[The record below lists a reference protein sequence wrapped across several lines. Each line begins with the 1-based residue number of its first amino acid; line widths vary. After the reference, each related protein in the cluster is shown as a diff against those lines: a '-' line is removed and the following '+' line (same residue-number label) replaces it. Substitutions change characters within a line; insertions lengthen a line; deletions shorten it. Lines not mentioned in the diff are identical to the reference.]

1 MKSKLLLLTL
11 SLLTM
16 LTVPL
21 LAQTSYPAGSEPT
34 VTTDKDDYQPGDI
47 AVFTGTGWTLDTSV
61 TIVLEETPYQGH
73 DEVFFVMVEP
83 DGSWEVKF
91 PIDIKHLGVE
101 FHLLATGGNS
111 GYVAEAFFTD
121 GAYVFNAAGL
131 PIGKSI
137 TVNLTNAPT
146 SFVTFTTPNSSAS
159 NTSNNNTIIT
169 FAFDPNPI
177 QSNINYVILNYTNIR
192 TQTGGGPGG
201 GNSTT
206 IVQTENNFNAES
218 NNVSR
223 IITAN
228 YGALVSTDVSA
239 IYGSN
244 SVTLTSAFYSN
255 YQTSTGIAGKT
266 ITFYLNGVAVG
277 TTVTDASGVASLTLD
292 LTSVPTLGKLS
303 VGTYDITTSFA
314 GDTGLLA
321 VPNEN
326 STGSVLTVEQK
337 SASVTP
343 DANTKEY
350 GSADPALTGT
360 LEGFLAADN
369 VTAVYTRASGET
381 VLGGPYTISAELSPV
396 EVLSNYDIT
405 YNTADFEITPR
416 AVTVTANDFE
426 KFTGQENPTFSVTYS
441 GFVNDEDEE
450 DLDGEL
456 EFETDADRSS
466 CAGSYLITPSGLTS
480 SNYDITFV
488 KGTLTVKPVHIDA
501 IESSAPI
508 QIETSGTLKA
518 TVTADEVPV
527 EGVFVEFFIN
537 GVSQG
542 TAETDADGKA
552 SKQTATMND
561 AGLFNLKAS
570 VGDYCAVSEVIL
582 TVFDPSGGFVTGGGW
597 INSPAGA
604 LKADPSKEGS
614 ANYGFNAKYKSGKNQ
629 NEVDGNLEFNFQ
641 VGNFNFKSTS
651 MDNMS
656 LTVSGHLA
664 TFTGKGRVNNV
675 DGFSIFVSILD
686 EALSDSFTTDKIR
699 IRVTDSS
706 GNVVYDN
713 NITNTNLTA
722 IPETEIGGGNIVI
735 HTPPA
740 KGKGKKVT
748 ISELIE
754 VPWNTPIDEIMNI
767 LNELSAEWTASGE
780 ISEITWKIDD
790 YNAIQPG
797 YYEVV
802 GEYYNQAT
810 FAMMEPVYV
819 PVIVMDKALPESITI
834 SKESIS
840 PMAKL
845 GEVIGTLGTIDPAD
859 DVHTYRLEGTDM
871 LTIQGDQLIWNG
883 SGLVPNGISFT
894 LFSMDRMGNEISREI
909 TLSREVDSNSIL
921 IYPNP
926 AKTETNI
933 LIQLSEES
941 VVGIKVFD
949 ASGRVILEE
958 QSVHSE
964 TFVKYLDLQ
973 GYSSGLYHVV
983 VQIGNRVLSGRL
995 VKDL

>member
-1 MKSKLLLLTL
+1 DAIYSNNINAGTATASYDYEGDDNYLPSSDSEDFEIGKAST
-11 SLLTM
+11 T
-16 LTVPL
+16 TVVTINGGPFTYTGS
-21 LAQTSYPAGSEPT
+21 AIEPAT
-34 VTTDKDDYQPGDI
+34 V
-47 AVFTGTGWTLDTSV
+47 SV
-61 TIVLEETPYQGH
+61 TG
-73 DEVFFVMVEP
+73 P
-83 DGSWEVKF
+83 DG
-91 PIDIKHLGVE
+91 L
-101 FHLLATGGNS
+101 
-111 GYVAEAFFTD
+111 
-121 GAYVFNAAGL
+121 
-131 PIGKSI
+131 
-137 TVNLTNAPT
+137 NL
-146 SFVTFTTPNSSAS
+146 
-159 NTSNNNTIIT
+159 
-169 FAFDPNPI
+169 
-177 QSNINYVILNYTNIR
+177 
-192 TQTGGGPGG
+192 
-201 GNSTT
+201 
-206 IVQTENNFNAES
+206 
-218 NNVSR
+218 
-223 IITAN
+223 
-228 YGALVSTDVSA
+228 
-239 IYGSN
+239 
-244 SVTLTSAFYSN
+244 
-255 YQTSTGIAGKT
+255 
-266 ITFYLNGVAVG
+266 
-277 TTVTDASGVASLTLD
+277 
-292 LTSVPTLGKLS
+292 
-303 VGTYDITTSFA
+303 
-314 GDTGLLA
+314 
-321 VPNEN
+321 
-326 STGSVLTVEQK
+326 
-337 SASVTP
+337 TP
-343 DANTKEY
+343 DAIYSNNIN
-350 GSADPALTGT
+350 AGT
-360 LEGFLAADN
+360 ATASYDYEGDDN
-369 VTAVYTRASGET
+369 YLPSSDSE
-381 VLGGPYTISAELSPV
+381 
-396 EVLSNYDIT
+396 
-405 YNTADFEITPR
+405 DFEIGKAPLTI
-416 AVTVTANDFE
+416 TADSFE

-450 DLDGEL
+450 NLDGEL

-488 KGTLTVKPVHIDA
+488 NGTLTVKPVHIDA

-508 QIETSGTLKA
+508 QVGTNGTLKA
-518 TVTADEVPV
+518 TVTAD
-527 EGVFVEFFIN
+527 GVGVAGVLVEFFIN
-537 GVSQG
+537 ETSQG
-542 TAETDADGKA
+542 TALTGTDGKA
-552 SKQTATMND
+552 SKPTFATMND

-570 VGDYCAVSEVIL
+570 VGDDCAVSDVIL

-604 LKADPSKEGS
+604 LKADPSKEGR

-641 VGNFNFKSTS
+641 VGNFNFKSIS

-713 NITNTNLTA
+713 NVTNTNLTA

-810 FAMMEPVYV
+810 FAMMDPVYV

-840 PMAKL
+840 PLAKL

-871 LTIQGDQLIWNG
+871 LTILGDQLIWNG
-883 SGLVPNGISFT
+883 SGLVPNGMTFT

-949 ASGRVILEE
+949 ASGRVIHEE

-995 VKDL
+995 VRDL